1 MPHMSLGILL
11 ILGNRMKVQFRGR
24 PTREVYVKCPGP
36 IFQKGSGATRRI
48 GNSTT
53 AQILDSLSVSNGD
66 LISLGNCERNAV
78 KPRARR
84 TARVGASESLRL
96 SEVPTTEKVDECQAV
111 FIVRSQ
117 SFLLDDVLDL
127 IDKHGSLVITEAKG
141 MLQHGSAINM
151 IKEGDKESFEVNM
164 EALNKQGLKIPD
176 NLLVLAVNVDVG
188 PKF

>member
-1 MPHMSLGILL
+1 MGGDIFTIGIVGKTETATELKKICENKTIDDKTIN
-11 ILGNRMKVQFRGR
+11 IL
-24 PTREVYVKCPGP
+24 
-36 IFQKGSGATRRI
+36 
-48 GNSTT
+48 
-53 AQILDSLSVSNGD
+53 QI
-66 LISLGNCERNAV
+66 NA
-78 KPRARR
+78 
-84 TARVGASESLRL
+84 
-96 SEVPTTEKVDECQAV
+96 TEKVDECQAV

-117 SFLLDDVLDL
+117 SFLLEDVLDL

-151 IKEGDKESFEVNM
+151 IKEGDKEAFEVNM